1 MALEISTAG
10 VALKYAVETTAGT
23 RPTTG
28 YTAIPNIKETPDFN
42 PEPSTLEVTDLSDL
56 VWKRYIAG
64 LKDPGGAL
72 SFTANLTSAFKTA
85 WETLVSAYETAA
97 ASSKATWFEISVPR
111 SVVSTSRASPP
122 NWASTVCPWT
132 KWRKPACTS
141 RPIRSTAGILPAPNE
156 PILRRGPQ
164 FNLSPHKVF

>member
-10 VALKYAVETTAGT
+10 IALKYAVETTAGT

-28 YTAIPNIKETPDFN
+28 YTAIPSIKETPDFN

-97 ASSKATWFEISVPR
+97 TSSKSTWFEIAVPTIGSFYFTGIPSELGINGMSVDEVAEIEVYVTPNTIEGWGN
-111 SVVSTSRASPP
+111 SST
-122 NWASTVCPWT
+122 
-132 KWRKPACTS
+132 
-141 RPIRSTAGILPAPNE
+141 
-156 PILRRGPQ
+156 
-164 FNLSPHKVF
+164 

>member
-10 VALKYAVETTAGT
+10 ILVKYAVESTAGT

-28 YTAIPNIKETPDFN
+28 YTTIPNIKSTPDFN

-72 SFTANLTSAFKTA
+72 SFNANLTSAFKTA
-85 WETLVSAYETAA
+85 WETLVSAYETGIAL
-97 ASSKATWFEISVPR
+97 SKQTWFEIMVPTIG
-111 SVVSTSRASPP
+111 SFYF
-122 NWASTVCPWT
+122 
-132 KWRKPACTS
+132 
-141 RPIRSTAGILPAPNE
+141 AGIPSELGVNAYEVDAVAEISVYVTPNKIE
-156 PILRRGPQ
+156 GWGT
-164 FNLSPHKVF
+164 SST

>member
-10 VALKYAVETTAGT
+10 VGLRWCVETTAGT

-28 YTAIPNIKETPDFN
+28 YQIVPNIKETPDFN

-72 SFTANLTSAFKTA
+72 AFTANLTTLFKTA
-85 WETLVSAYETAA
+85 WTTLVSAYTTGL
-97 ASSKATWFEISVPR
+97 ASNKATWFEIYVPSVGSFFFAGEPATLGINGYEVDAVAEITVYITPNIIHGWDT
-111 SVVSTSRASPP
+111 SSTLAS
-122 NWASTVCPWT
+122 N
-132 KWRKPACTS
+132 
-141 RPIRSTAGILPAPNE
+141 
-156 PILRRGPQ
+156 
-164 FNLSPHKVF
+164 